1 MSTVCPC
8 KGCENRSIYC
18 HSECIEYTRWR
29 DNLDQLKKKDKQ
41 NQDAASY
48 VIESINRKRRQ
59 SNHLKRRTSYDQ

>member
-18 HSECIEYTRWR
+18 HSECVEYTRWR

-41 NQDAASY
+41 LQLQD
-48 VIESINRKRRQ
+48 
-59 SNHLKRRTSYDQ
+59 LKHEYLFSLDLKQN